1 MSDNRR
7 IFIILI
13 SVFAGTMLSLLI
25 FKVRKGDAGL
35 DNQDYSMLVTNFVF
49 ALAIILG
56 IGFLFLWKK
65 KK

>member
-13 SVFAGTMLSLLI
+13 SVFVGTMLSLLI
-25 FKVRKGDAGL
+25 FKVRRGDAGL
-35 DNQDYSMLVTNFVF
+35 NNQDYSMLATNLFF
-49 ALAIILG
+49 SLAIILG